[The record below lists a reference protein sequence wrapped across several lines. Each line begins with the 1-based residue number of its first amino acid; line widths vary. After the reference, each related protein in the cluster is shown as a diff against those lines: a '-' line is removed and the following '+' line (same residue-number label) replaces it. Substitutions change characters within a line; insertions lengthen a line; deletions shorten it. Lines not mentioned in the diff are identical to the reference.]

1 MRWRPRRDREHD
13 LEREL
18 RSDLELEA
26 EEQQEK
32 GLSPEKARYAARRA
46 FGNATY
52 VKEELREM
60 WGWAVWER
68 FGQDLRYAVRVLR
81 KSPLFAATAVLTL
94 GLGIGANTALFSVLD
109 GLLLR
114 LLPVENPRSLVVLRD
129 ASADRFP
136 YPAYELL
143 KARSRLL
150 SGVAGIQFLPGTL
163 EITDRGQTPQV
174 AMQAVS
180 GNYFQV
186 FGVHAARGRMFELG
200 NLHVAVISDSY
211 WRAHYHA
218 SPDAQGAHFQR
229 LEWDYTIIGI
239 APPGF
244 HGVMLDAP
252 ADIFIPLEDWVPK
265 EEPFRSRGRI
275 VSVMARMG
283 PGVTPPQA
291 AAEASALLHRTIR
304 VERGGTG
311 ISALRQRI
319 ASPLLVLDFLVAFVL
334 LIACS
339 NLANLSLASAATR
352 QREMAVRQAIGAVRA
367 CLVRQL
373 LTESALLA
381 LAGGVLAVL
390 AAQWISRVLLL
401 FLPPNSA
408 AVLPNLLFRPDAH
421 VLVFTGVFTVA
432 ACLLFGL
439 APALK
444 ATRSMTL
451 SGLRQAGSGSGSG
464 WLSRG
469 LVVCEVGLCTA
480 VLMTAGLFVRTLR
493 NLQNLD
499 PALAPEQ
506 VVVVNIPT
514 PRGYTQ
520 AARLRAFDDLR
531 ERAASIPG
539 VRAAGYVHVRPLT
552 GQGLD
557 AGIQIPGSNETLD
570 VLSERVSPGFL
581 PAVGIPLVKG
591 RDFVARDDAA
601 SPPVAIVNEL
611 FARQFLPGQ
620 SAIGHR
626 FTIAGHT
633 RDIVIVGVVKDTR
646 WLSLREPPVPMFY
659 EAFSQDSASF
669 CTLAIRST
677 GNPGAVAVALQ
688 SIARDMHPPLTIN
701 DVVPFTELEDRALFT
716 ERMIAQ
722 VSAAFGLLALL
733 IACAGLYG
741 LLSYGVVRR
750 TREIGIRMALGAS
763 RAGVQWLVLRESTM
777 LLALGVAVGVPTAL
791 GASRFAASLL
801 FGLTASD
808 PATTG
813 AALTI
818 MTVTA
823 LGAACLP
830 ARRAVRVDPM
840 AALREE

>member
-1 MRWRPRRDREHD
+1 
-13 LEREL
+13 
-18 RSDLELEA
+18 
-26 EEQQEK
+26 
-32 GLSPEKARYAARRA
+32 
-46 FGNATY
+46 
-52 VKEELREM
+52 M
-60 WGWAVWER
+60 WGWAAWER
-68 FGQDLRYAVRVLR
+68 FVQDLRYAFRVLR
-81 KSPLFAATAVLTL
+81 KNPVFAATAVLTL

-114 LLPVENPRSLVVLRD
+114 LLPVEDPRSLLVLHD
-129 ASADRFP
+129 ATADRFR

-143 KARSRLL
+143 KAKSRLL
-150 SGVAGIQFLPGTL
+150 AGVAGIQFLPGTL
-163 EITDRGQTPQV
+163 EITDRGQTLQV

-180 GNYFQV
+180 SDYFQV
-186 FGVHAARGRMFELG
+186 LGVQAARGRLFDPG
-200 NLHVAVISDSY
+200 NLHVAVISDHY
-211 WRAHYHA
+211 WRTHYHA
-218 SPDAQGAHFQR
+218 SPGCLGARFQR
-229 LEWDYTIIGI
+229 LEWDYTVIGV

-244 HGVMLDAP
+244 HGVMLDTP
-252 ADIFIPLEDWVPK
+252 ADVFIPLEDWIPK

-275 VSVMARMG
+275 VSVVARMG

-304 VERGGTG
+304 VEDGSTG
-311 ISALRQRI
+311 MSALRQRI
-319 ASPLLVLDFLVAFVL
+319 AGPLLALDFLVALVL

-339 NLANLSLASAATR
+339 NLANLSLASAAAR
-352 QREMAVRQAIGAVRA
+352 QREMAVRQAIGAGRMR
-367 CLVRQL
+367 LVGQL

-381 LAGGVLAVL
+381 LAGGVLAVFV
-390 AAQWISRVLLL
+390 AQWISRALLL

-408 AVLPNLLFRPDAH
+408 AVLPNLVFRPDAH
-421 VLVFTGVFTVA
+421 VLLFTGALVVT

-444 ATRSMTL
+444 ITRSTTL
-451 SGLRQAGSGSGSG
+451 SGLREVGSSSG

-506 VVVVNIPT
+506 VVVVNIPA
-514 PRGYTQ
+514 PRGYTP

-531 ERAASIPG
+531 ERAAAVPG

-552 GQGLD
+552 GQGLEF
-557 AGIQIPGSNETLD
+557 GIQLPGSNETPN

-581 PAVGIPLVKG
+581 SAVGITLLEG
-591 RDFVARDDAA
+591 RDFAARDDAA
-601 SPPVAIVNEL
+601 AMPVAIVNEL
-611 FARQFLPGQ
+611 FARQFFPGQ
-620 SAIGHR
+620 SVIGRR
-626 FTIAGHT
+626 FSIAGLA
-633 RDIVIVGVVKDTR
+633 RDLAIVGVVKNTR
-646 WLSLREPPVPMFY
+646 WLSLREPPAPMFY
-659 EAFSQDSASF
+659 EAFSQDPASF

-677 GNPGAVAVALQ
+677 GNPVAVAVAVQ
-688 SIARDMHPPLTIN
+688 GIVRDMHPPLTIN

-722 VSAAFGLLALL
+722 ISAAFGLLALL

-763 RAGVQWLVLRESTM
+763 RAGLQWLVLRESAM
-777 LLALGVAVGVPTAL
+777 LLALGIAVGVPTAL
-791 GASRFAASLL
+791 GASRIAASLL

-808 PATTG
+808 PATMG
-813 AALTI
+813 AALAI
-818 MTVTA
+818 MTLTA

-840 AALREE
+840 VLRYE